1 MSSPFSSQQQDQEP
15 IGYTGRSNPQEQQAP
30 LTNDGPSSP
39 PIMSS
44 APGLKRLSEMTENEK
59 YGMAGL
65 AARLN
70 PSSPDYNP
78 MLNGFDL
85 SKLGINLDSSE

>member
-1 MSSPFSSQQQDQEP
+1 
-15 IGYTGRSNPQEQQAP
+15 
-30 LTNDGPSSP
+30 
-39 PIMSS
+39 MSS